1 MKKLLLIDYPYPDGR
16 ARESALRAMGFD
28 LRVFNLFKSRVWA
41 GPGHVKRRIKPLAAM
56 LRPLMAVARRY
67 DLHRLNREAIEV
79 ARRFGPDIVLI
90 IKGDQLSVDT
100 VRRLKKCGSP
110 MLVNWDG
117 DSMLSPGRPRA
128 VMPKLALYDR
138 FFTVDE
144 IELLPEDLRAEM
156 RRRNPH
162 IHTLPFAANTDYYAP
177 PNAGGSGNADY
188 SSSLAFIGTI
198 NPVRKALL
206 EKLSDLD
213 LRIWGPKTS
222 VWGPWLAPGSPL
234 EKAYRGHSIYGEELL
249 RLYAS
254 AGAVLDIHFLFS
266 TGRTIPNVTARV
278 YEVPAAGGFVLTNAS
293 LQLSR
298 LFRIDE
304 EIVCYSGIEEL
315 REKAAYYL
323 SHPKERSRIAENGR
337 ARVVREHTFR
347 LRLETMMGIA
357 NVN

>member
-16 ARESALRAMGFD
+16 AREDALRAMGFD
-28 LRVFNLFKSRVWA
+28 VRVFNLFKSRVWA
-41 GPGHVKRRIKPLAAM
+41 GSGPVKRRIKPLATM
-56 LRPLMAVARRY
+56 LRPLMAFARRY
-67 DLHRLNREAIEV
+67 DLYRLNREAIDV

-100 VRRLKKCGSP
+100 IRRMKKCGSP

-138 FFTVDE
+138 FFTVDDIEMLPPE
-144 IELLPEDLRAEM
+144 IQAEM
-156 RRRNPH
+156 RRRNPR

-177 PNAGGSGNADY
+177 SKAGGSGNADY
-188 SSSLAFIGTI
+188 SSSLVFIGTI

-213 LRIWGPKTS
+213 LRIWGPKNS
-222 VWGPWLAPGSPL
+222 AWGTWLAQGSPL
-234 EKAYRGHSIYGEELL
+234 EKAYQGPSIYGEELV
-249 RLYAS
+249 RLYAN

-278 YEVPAAGGFVLTNAS
+278 YEVPAAGGFVLTNDS
-293 LQLSR
+293 PQLAR
-298 LFRIDE
+298 LFRAGE
-304 EIVCYSGIEEL
+304 EIVSYCGIDDL

-323 SHPKERSRIAENGR
+323 GHPNERARIAENGR

-347 LRLETMMGIA
+347 LRLETMMRTA